1 MSIDDHGFLSEDIV
15 QVQQQI
21 RERYAHHFDL
31 IHRVN
36 SFCQQ
41 GKHRLSIHSRDG
53 QQVLAV
59 CLLIKLLD
67 DIQGAVL
74 LLERGLASPC
84 RSLLRVGIEALFILA
99 NICQHDDFYK
109 SFIHG
114 SQIDR
119 LRLARAIRENPAPA
133 FDDVRPYA
141 TPELIERLA
150 NEIKEAETTKEA
162 AAELAGHVNLKHLY
176 DGAYRLLSQDIHS
189 SPQVLEKYLVM
200 DDADVLERI
209 EWGPVTTDLK
219 LELDTA
225 PAIMLTGFDAINR
238 LFDLNLDAEIQSFDA
253 ELRALIEKP
262 LDGMENDQNTTSR

>member
-1 MSIDDHGFLSEDIV
+1 MSFDDHGFLSEEIV
-15 QVQQQI
+15 QFQQQI
-21 RERYAHHFDL
+21 RERYPQHFDL
-31 IHRVN
+31 IHRIN
-36 SFCQQ
+36 SFCHQ
-41 GKHRLSIHSRDG
+41 GKNRLSIRNRDG

-74 LLERGLASPC
+74 LVERGLASPC

-99 NICQHDDFYK
+99 NICQYDDFYK
-109 SFIHG
+109 SFIYG
-114 SQIDR
+114 SEIDR
-119 LRLARAIRENPAPA
+119 LKLVRAIRENPAPV

-141 TPELIERLA
+141 TLELIERLA

-162 AAELAGHVNLKHLY
+162 AAQLADHVGLKYLY
-176 DGAYRLLSQDIHS
+176 DGFYRLLSQDVHS
-189 SPQVLEKYLVM
+189 SPRVLEKYVVM
-200 DDADVLERI
+200 NDAGVLEEI
-209 EWGPVTTDLK
+209 EWGPVTHDLK

-225 PAIMLTGFDAINR
+225 PAIMLIGFGAVNR
-238 LFDLNLDAEIQSFDA
+238 LFDLKLDAEIQSFNA